1 MTTFLLKTEPGTY
14 SFADLVRDK
23 KTTWSGVANAAA
35 LIHLRSAKLG
45 DQCFIYH
52 TGDEKAIVGLANVA
66 SMPYEDPEQPGKTP
80 TGEPKFAVIDLTPVK
95 QARAPLPL
103 AEMRT
108 DARFKEFVLLKQ
120 SRLSVMPV
128 PPAIEKLIRSRTG
141 L

>member
-66 SMPYEDPEQPGKTP
+66 SKPYEDPEQPGKTP